1 MRKLVESCVELD
13 GVDVLTVYAMS
24 MENWQRPPLET
35 AWLLDLVAETLE
47 RERERLR
54 EQGVSVRLVGE
65 LEQLSPW
72 SSERPEP
79 SSLRP
84 LL

>member
-1 MRKLVESCVELD
+1 
-13 GVDVLTVYAMS
+13 MS

-54 EQGVSVRLVGE
+54 EQGVSVRLV
-65 LEQLSPW
+65 
-72 SSERPEP
+72 
-79 SSLRP
+79 
-84 LL
+84 